1 MTAVGFKR
9 LRIGIHSEKNTVD
22 PEGVYVIEGKQD
34 KGATVSAEISGLS
47 AEPLK
52 VHGSDIAYFVMQ
64 KGVGDVTANFG
75 ILDMEAELSDILL
88 GYKKSTDGF
97 ALIGESTEAPYVSII
112 LESEDLRGNPV
123 MMGFFKGKFS
133 KGEMAFNTK
142 TGEQTEPEADAFVF
156 SAIADDK
163 DGETKGETAI
173 KYVAKSKTDEKIAA
187 FKKLVIPTLPE
198 G

>member
-22 PEGVYVIEGKQD
+22 SEGVYVIEGKQD

-97 ALIGESTEAPYVSII
+97 ALIGESTEPPYVSII